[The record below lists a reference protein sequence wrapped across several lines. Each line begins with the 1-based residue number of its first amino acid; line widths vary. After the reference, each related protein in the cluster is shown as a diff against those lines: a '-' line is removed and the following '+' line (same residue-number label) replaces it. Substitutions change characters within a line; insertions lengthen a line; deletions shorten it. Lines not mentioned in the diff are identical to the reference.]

1 MSGLNI
7 FLNIVIGVAK
17 ITKGCLF
24 VNILSWVCEELVN
37 LFVDSSFLVVLC
49 YLLSVICFHVLSPTT
64 NHQPTTINHRIP
76 TQPRTTNQQPTTNN
90 HQRITNNQ

>member
-24 VNILSWVCEELVN
+24 VSILSWVCEELVN
-37 LFVDSSFLVVLC
+37 LFVDSCLLMVVIYCFLAII
-49 YLLSVICFHVLSPTT
+49 YWLLVICFQVCSPTT
-64 NHQPTTINHRIP
+64 NHQPS
-76 TQPRTTNQQPTTNN
+76 TNN
-90 HQRITNNQ
+90 K